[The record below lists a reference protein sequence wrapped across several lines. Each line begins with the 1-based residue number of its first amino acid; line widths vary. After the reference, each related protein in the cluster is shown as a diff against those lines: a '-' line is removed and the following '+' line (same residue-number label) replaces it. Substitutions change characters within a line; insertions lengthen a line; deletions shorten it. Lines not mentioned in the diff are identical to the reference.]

1 MQDTPAAPTATDAAE
16 VVTNNETLQKAQDV
30 LSRVIEGDFSQQT
43 WIDLWGAVGWPV
55 AKAIL
60 LILAV
65 LMVSGWVRR
74 FTTSALRKTKLDETL
89 ARFFGNMARWCVML
103 LGVLTILSTFG
114 VETTSFAAV
123 IAALGFAVGMAMSGM
138 LSNFAA
144 GIMLL
149 IFRPFKIGDYVK
161 AAGIAGTIDE
171 IGIFTTTFDTL
182 QKARIIIPNAKI
194 FGDTIENV
202 SHHPVRRMDV
212 NLGTSYEEDVDETR
226 AVLTRV
232 VNNVEGHVSDP
243 EPKVYLDSL
252 GDNSVNWQLRV
263 WAKADDLWPM
273 RERLIRDAK
282 KALDEANIAIPYP
295 QQDVHVNAPITVRM
309 AKD

>member
-1 MQDTPAAPTATDAAE
+1 MQDTPPDATETTEAVAQNPTIQGMTDVARRM
-16 VVTNNETLQKAQDV
+16 
-30 LSRVIEGDFSQQT
+30 SEGDFSAEV
-43 WIDLWGAVGWPV
+43 WMELWSSVGWPV
-55 AKAIL
+55 TKALL
-60 LILAV
+60 LIIAV
-65 LMVSGWVRR
+65 LVISSWVRR
-74 FTTSALRKTKLDETL
+74 FTTRALRKTKLEETL
-89 ARFFGNMARWCVML
+89 ARFFGNMARWAVIV
-103 LGVLTILSTFG
+103 LGALAILNTFN

-161 AAGIAGTIDE
+161 AAGVAGTIDE

-182 QKARIIIPNAKI
+182 QKVRIIVPNGKL

-202 SHHPVRRMDV
+202 SHHSVRRMDV

-282 KALDEANIAIPYP
+282 KALDEAGIGIPYP
-295 QQDVHVNAPITVRM
+295 QQDVHVNAPVTVRM